1 MMGSHPIFQRLYIR
15 NVPLQ
20 RQLGGF
26 SPPETT
32 TAALWQR
39 RLDKLRMLYGS
50 VVAQKPLHPGGKF
63 KI

>member
-1 MMGSHPIFQRLYIR
+1 MMGSHPIVQRLYIR

-20 RQLGGF
+20 RQLGPL

-39 RLDKLRMLYGS
+39 RLDKIRMLPGS
-50 VVAQKPLHPGGKF
+50 VGAQKPLHPGGKF
-63 KI
+63 KN